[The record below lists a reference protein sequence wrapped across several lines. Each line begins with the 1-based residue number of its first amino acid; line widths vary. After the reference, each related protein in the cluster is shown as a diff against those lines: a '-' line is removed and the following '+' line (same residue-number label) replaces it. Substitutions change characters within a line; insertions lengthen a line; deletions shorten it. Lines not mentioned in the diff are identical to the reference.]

1 MDRLLELTYQA
12 EARHFWFRGFRRFVN
27 PWIARAAGGRRDLR
41 LLDCGCG
48 TGANLA
54 LLEPYGRAFGFDLT
68 FRGLEFARQ
77 HGRERVARASIGA
90 IPFADASFDVLT
102 SFDVLYGLPDDVE
115 HAGVR
120 EMRRV
125 LRPGGRLVVTS
136 AALDVLRGGHSTFSN
151 EVRRYTTRS
160 MTALLEGA
168 GLAVERVTYTHAAI
182 FPLLFAVRTAQRVI
196 GGGEASSTESELG
209 LPAAPV
215 NAALSAL
222 LALESKALQA
232 VNMPIGSSVL
242 CLARRRD

>member
-1 MDRLLELTYQA
+1 
-12 EARHFWFRGFRRFVN
+12 
-27 PWIARAAGGRRDLR
+27 
-41 LLDCGCG
+41 
-48 TGANLA
+48 
-54 LLEPYGRAFGFDLT
+54 
-68 FRGLEFARQ
+68 
-77 HGRERVARASIGA
+77 
-90 IPFADASFDVLT
+90 
-102 SFDVLYGLPDDVE
+102 
-115 HAGVR
+115 
-120 EMRRV
+120 
-125 LRPGGRLVVTS
+125 
-136 AALDVLRGGHSTFSN
+136 
-151 EVRRYTTRS
+151 